1 MKMSLYRIFL
11 PILTM
16 AFCLIFSAPAPA
28 REVVRVGFFES
39 GDYMT
44 RDRSGHYRGTVF
56 DILHKISATT
66 GIIYKIVDCNDWP
79 QGLNLLERDEID
91 LLPCTFYLSGREN
104 NMLLPDL
111 PLGISFAS
119 IAVRPDDARYSHD
132 RPANFDGMRIG
143 VVAGSRDAAAL
154 ADYAQKMNI
163 RLHPI
168 IYPNTLA
175 MLNAL
180 RTHKVDGIAI
190 NRRRDDASLRMV
202 AYFSPEPFYLAVNPR
217 KPQMLATLNEEQ
229 RRITGRIAAAHEMY
243 GKYLS
248 VNMAGQPL
256 FTFAEN
262 LYLNEAKPIIVAYAP
277 DWPPLTWKNPQTHD
291 FSGLVAD
298 LFERLQGVT
307 GLRFLFVPMPL
318 AQSLSMV
325 TSGEVDIVC
334 ALSGNFQWDRELG
347 MRTTRPYMRTAV
359 VQIYRRDDSP
369 QNGRRIALRRGCL
382 ISRQVAA
389 DNKDKEVRYYDS
401 LTECLDALINGE
413 ANITYSDV
421 YAATH
426 LLKNPRYA
434 LLSVNPADKYISN
447 LRMGVSRQTDLHL
460 YAILDKA
467 LQSLPETPIGNMDPL
482 IDPLIAPLQRETT
495 LTEFISQNPT
505 SAFGALMLFFLTV
518 TLLMGISLA
527 IKSNSNKRIQ
537 TLLHR
542 DMLTGLPNLYKF
554 REDCTKIFEN
564 TDKTDYML
572 LFGDIYQ
579 FKAINDQFGF
589 SIGDSLLCA
598 YGDILRNNIGEG
610 ELCARASADMYA
622 LLLRYEGWELLMAR
636 LRHMNDSLDNWRQK
650 EEMPYKINTVYGA
663 YLVSGTEGLDVKLML
678 DLANY
683 ARREAK
689 RNANTS
695 LMLYDEQMRQE
706 ALLHQELNGRLDT
719 ALKEGELVPWYQ
731 IKVDMRT
738 GAIIGS
744 EALVRWNH
752 PTRGLL
758 TPDSFIPLF
767 ERNGMIMDIDLHV
780 FTQVCKSMQS
790 WRLRNFP
797 LHTVSCNFS
806 RIHFDRP
813 EFPQQLAEIANN
825 YAIPHELLQVEITE
839 SAIMKNPEAAWLRL
853 IQLKEYGFK
862 TAIDDFGA
870 GYSSLGLVQMLNADV
885 IKIDR
890 SFVLRDLPGQRA
902 QIVLG
907 NIIRLAVE
915 LEMSVICEGVET
927 AEQAAILMRL
937 GCFKAQGY
945 YYAKPEPEHEFGA
958 RLAMLVT

>member
-1 MKMSLYRIFL
+1 MKMSLFRIVL
-11 PILTM
+11 PVLAM
-16 AFCLIFSAPAPA
+16 AFCLAFSAPALA
-28 REVVRVGFFES
+28 REVVRVGFFEF

-44 RDRSGHYRGTVF
+44 RDQNGHYRGTVF
-56 DILHKISATT
+56 DILYGISTTT
-66 GIIYKIVDCNDWP
+66 GMVYKIVDCDDWP
-79 QGLNLLERDEID
+79 RGLKLLERDEID
-91 LLPCTFYLSGREN
+91 LLPCTFHASGREN

-111 PLGISFAS
+111 PLGISFVS
-119 IAVRPDDARYSHD
+119 IAVRPDDTRYSHD
-132 RPANFDGMRIG
+132 KPASFDDMRIG

-154 ADYAQKMNI
+154 TGYAQKMGI
-163 RLHPI
+163 RLHPLA
-168 IYPNTLA
+168 YPNAQA
-175 MLNAL
+175 MLKALHARKIDGIATSAHSHNPAL
-180 RTHKVDGIAI
+180 RT
-190 NRRRDDASLRMV
+190 V
-202 AYFSPEPFYLAVNPR
+202 AYFAPEPFYLAVNPR
-217 KPQMLATLNEEQ
+217 KPEMLSTINEQQ
-229 RRITGRIAAAHEMY
+229 RRITQRIAAAHELY

-248 VNMAGQPL
+248 VNMAEQPL
-256 FTFAEN
+256 FTFAEK
-262 LYLNEAKPIIVAYAP
+262 LYLDENKPVIVAYDP
-277 DWPPLTWKNPQTHD
+277 QWPPLTWENPQTKA
-291 FSGLVAD
+291 FSGTVS
-298 LFERLQGVT
+298 GVFKKIQQAT
-307 GLRFLFVPMPL
+307 GLNFVFTPMPM
-318 AQSLSMV
+318 AQALSMA

-334 ALSGNFQWDRELG
+334 ALSGNFLWDRELG
-347 MRTTRPYMRTAV
+347 MRTTRPYLRTAV
-359 VQIYRRDDSP
+359 VQVYRRDDSP
-369 QNGRRIALRRGCL
+369 QNGRRLALRQGCL
-382 ISRQVAA
+382 ISSQVSA

-401 LTECLDALINGE
+401 LTECLDALVDGE
-413 ANITYSDV
+413 ADITYSDV
-421 YAATH
+421 YTAAY
-426 LLKNPRYA
+426 LLKDPRYA
-434 LLSVNPADKYISN
+434 SPSINPADKYISN
-447 LRMGVSRQTDLHL
+447 LRMGVSRKTDLRL
-460 YAILDKA
+460 FSILDKA
-467 LQSLPETPIGNMDPL
+467 LQSLPEKPIDDMDPF
-482 IDPLIAPLQRETT
+482 IDPLQRETT
-495 LTEFISQNPT
+495 LLEFISQNPV

-527 IKSNSNKRIQ
+527 IQSNSNKRIQ
-537 TLLHR
+537 MLLHR

-554 REDCTKIFEN
+554 REDCTKILEN
-564 TDKTDYML
+564 AGKTDYML
-572 LFGDIYQ
+572 LFGDISQ
-579 FKAINDQFGF
+579 FKTINDQFGF
-589 SIGDSLLCA
+589 SIGDSLLCT
-598 YGDILRNNIGEG
+598 YGDILQKNMGQD
-610 ELCARASADMYA
+610 ELCARASADMFV
-622 LLLRYEGWELLMAR
+622 LMLRYEGWELLMAR
-636 LRHMNDSLDNWRQK
+636 LRHMSDSLDDWRQK
-650 EEMPYKINTVYGA
+650 KEMPYKISTIYGA
-663 YLVSGTEGLDVKLML
+663 YLVSGTEGRDIKLML

-689 RNANTS
+689 RNGNTR

-706 ALLHQELNGRLDT
+706 ALLHQELNGRLDA

-738 GAIIGS
+738 STIIGS

-758 TPDSFIPLF
+758 TPNSFIPLF

-790 WRLRNFP
+790 WRLRNLP

-813 EFPQQLAEIANN
+813 EFPRQLAEIADR

-853 IQLKEYGFK
+853 IQLKQYGFK

-907 NIIRLAVE
+907 NIIRLALE

-945 YYAKPEPEHEFGA
+945 YYARPEPEHEFEA
-958 RLAMLVT
+958 RLAMLAT